1 MDDSLRELIA
11 LPGIPGYEDRVR
23 AWIEKRL
30 PDGVERATDSMGNL
44 VATVGEGDTSLMFVA
59 HMDEIGFFVT
69 EVRDDGFLKLRA
81 VGGVDP
87 RAMFGQALRV
97 VTERGEVPGV
107 VAVTPPHLM
116 TDRVKEMGETQ
127 RVAEWVVD
135 IGASS
140 AAEAKALGVDVLDF
154 AVPEKHVRVLNGKLW
169 SGRALDDRVGCWI
182 LLQALERAKWGGA
195 GGRVHFA
202 FSTQEEVGLRGAQLL
217 AKQYDVDYAF
227 AVDSASAA
235 DFPGVGADLSPARLG
250 AGTALRVL
258 DNASIAPRSFTKE
271 LRELAEEA
279 EIPLQVIFCGGGTD
293 ARSFQPE
300 GARVMSLGIPLRYTH
315 SMVETV
321 HADDVDATIRMVE
334 AIIGRYAT

>member
-1 MDDSLRELIA
+1 MDDSLRELVA
-11 LPGIPGYEDRVR
+11 LPGISGYEERVR
-23 AWIEKRL
+23 AWIETRL
-30 PDGVERATDSMGNL
+30 PAGVERAVDSMGNL
-44 VATVGEGDTSLMFVA
+44 VATIGEGDTSILFVA

-87 RAMFGQALRV
+87 RAMFGQALRI

-116 TDRVKEMGETQ
+116 QDRVREMGETS
-127 RVAEWVVD
+127 RIGDWVVD
-135 IGASS
+135 VGASS
-140 AAEAKALGVDVLDF
+140 AAEARAMGIDVLDF

-169 SGRALDDRVGCWI
+169 SGRSLDDRVGCWI
-182 LLQALERAKWGGA
+182 LLQALERVQFASLGA
-195 GGRVHFA
+195 RVHFA

-217 AKQYDVDYAF
+217 AKRYAVDYAF

-258 DNASIAPRSFTKE
+258 DNAAIMPRAFTRE
-271 LRELAEEA
+271 LRELAESSS
-279 EIPLQVIFCGGGTD
+279 IPLQVIFCGGGTD

-300 GARVMSLGIPLRYTH
+300 GARAMALGIPLRYTH

-321 HADDVDATIRMVE
+321 HADDVEATVRMVE
-334 AIIGRYAT
+334 AIIGKYGT